1 MTSRPSQGTIVI
13 ACLFLVL
20 FLGVADSQVISPLL
34 PGIRSQFSR
43 TSAELGLLFT
53 GYSLAAGISVL
64 FWGPLSDVFGC
75 RNGLVAGLLIFGAGS
90 VVSWLSPDF
99 LVLLAGRVVT
109 GMGASM
115 LSLNSISYAAGF
127 FPYRTRGWAMGS
139 IVSSYF
145 AALILGVPAGSW
157 ASDHLGWHAIF
168 GVAAILA
175 IALVVPVS
183 AFLAPIGKVVRAR
196 RGDHTGLF
204 SARAKA
210 YGQFLR
216 GRETAGALCASFFA
230 SGGAMGFLAFL
241 GVWLHDSFGIS
252 GRQIGLVFLASGCA
266 ALLASP
272 FAGALS
278 DRIGKRP
285 QFILSSGALAVL
297 LLSLPK
303 LQWGPLLFVAF
314 GAVSMSAAFRQGPME
329 ALVTELVPA
338 DSRGSYIALRNAF
351 SQLGIAL
358 AASVSGVLFQNFGYA
373 AVCAL
378 GCFANLAAAGLM
390 LIVIRRRDL

>member
-1 MTSRPSQGTIVI
+1 MTSRSRQGATVI

-34 PGIRSQFSR
+34 PGIRSQFSK

-64 FWGPLSDVFGC
+64 FWGPLSDRFGC
-75 RNGLVAGLLIFGAGS
+75 RNGLLTGLLIFGAGAS
-90 VVSWLSPDF
+90 ISWQSPGF
-99 LVLLAGRVVT
+99 PELLLGRVVT

-127 FPYRTRGWAMGS
+127 FPYQSRGWAMGS

-145 AALILGVPAGSW
+145 AALILGVPLGSW
-157 ASDHLGWHAIF
+157 AGDRLGWHAVF
-168 GVAAILA
+168 GLA
-175 IALVVPVS
+175 GVLSLALAVLVYALLRPLGGTMGGQ
-183 AFLAPIGKVVRAR
+183 AGLGMP
-196 RGDHTGLF
+196 LF
-204 SARAKA
+204 STRATV

-216 GRETAGALCASFFA
+216 GKETAGGLYASFFA

-241 GVWLHDSFGIS
+241 GVWLHDAFGVS

-272 FAGALS
+272 IAGAVS
-278 DRIGKRP
+278 DRIGKRL
-285 QFILSSGALAVL
+285 QFVLSSGTFAFL
-297 LLSLPK
+297 LLALPG
-303 LQWGPLLFVAF
+303 LRWGAFLFVVF
-314 GAVSMSAAFRQGPME
+314 GAISMAAAFRQGPME
-329 ALVTELVPA
+329 ALVTELVPPE
-338 DSRGSYIALRNAF
+338 SRGSYIALRNAF

-358 AASVSGVLFQNFGYA
+358 AASLSGVLFQHWGYA
-373 AVCAL
+373 AVCVL
-378 GCFANLAAAGLM
+378 GCLANLAAAGLM
-390 LIVIRRRDL
+390 LIAVRRRDL

>member
-1 MTSRPSQGTIVI
+1 MTSESRQGATVI

-34 PGIRSQFSR
+34 PGIRSQFSK

-64 FWGPLSDVFGC
+64 FWGPLSDLFGC
-75 RNGLVAGLLIFGAGS
+75 RNGLLAGLLIFGVGAS
-90 VVSWLSPDF
+90 ICWLSPDF
-99 LVLLAGRVVT
+99 RVLLLGRVVT

-127 FPYRTRGWAMGS
+127 FPYRSRGWAMGS

-145 AALILGVPAGSW
+145 AALILGVPVGSW
-157 ASDHLGWHAIF
+157 AGDRLGWHAVF
-168 GVAAILA
+168 GLA
-175 IALVVPVS
+175 VVLSVILVVLVYIFLRPLGSPVREE
-183 AFLAPIGKVVRAR
+183 AG
-196 RGDHTGLF
+196 RGMSLF
-204 SARAKA
+204 SSQAKA
-210 YGQFLR
+210 YGRFLR
-216 GRETAGALCASFFA
+216 GKETAGGLSASFFA

-241 GVWLHDSFGIS
+241 GVWLHDAFGVS

-272 FAGALS
+272 IAGAVS
-278 DRIGKRP
+278 DRIGKRL
-285 QFILSSGALAVL
+285 QFILSSGAFAFL
-297 LLSLPK
+297 LLALPR
-303 LQWGPLLFVAF
+303 LRWGALLFVVF
-314 GAVSMSAAFRQGPME
+314 GAVSMAAAFRQGPME
-329 ALVTELVPA
+329 ALVTELVPPE
-338 DSRGSYIALRNAF
+338 SRGSYIALRNAF

-358 AASVSGVLFQNFGYA
+358 AASLSGVLFENRGYA

-390 LIVIRRRDL
+390 MIAVRRRDL